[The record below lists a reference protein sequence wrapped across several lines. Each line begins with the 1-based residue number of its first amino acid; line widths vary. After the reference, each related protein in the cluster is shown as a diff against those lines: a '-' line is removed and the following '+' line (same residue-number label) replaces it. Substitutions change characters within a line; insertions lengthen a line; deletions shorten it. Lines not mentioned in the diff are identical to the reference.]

1 MNLVEIERLEAF
13 YGDMQALFGVDLALA
28 AGECVALVGAN
39 GAGKSTLLKC
49 LTGLLEVGGGDIRL
63 AGRSLKGLP
72 AEAVSRL
79 GVSMSPEG
87 RMLFASLTV
96 EENLTMG
103 ALNKRTGPWSLAR
116 IYDLFPVLMERRTQ
130 LAPTLSGGQQQMVAI
145 GRALMANPVVMLCD
159 EISLGLAPIVVGQ
172 IYQSFADIR
181 REGTAMIVVEQDIQ
195 RALAVA
201 DRVVCLLK
209 GRITLEAKASD
220 VSLTALTQAYFG
232 D

>member
-13 YGDMQALFGVDLALA
+13 YGDMQALFGVDLTLA

-195 RALAVA
+195 RAFAVA

>member
-1 MNLVEIERLEAF
+1 MNLVEIEQLEAF
-13 YGDMQALFGVDLALA
+13 YGDMQALFGVDLTLA

-130 LAPTLSGGQQQMVAI
+130 FAPTLSGGQQQMVAI

-195 RALAVA
+195 RALDVA

>member
-13 YGDMQALFGVDLALA
+13 YGDMQALFGVDLTLA

-195 RALAVA
+195 RALDVA
-201 DRVVCLLK
+201 DRVICLLK